1 MLSEGIIEFLRQ
13 IPPFHFL
20 DQEEIARLVTEISM
34 DYYPAGTYILRQ
46 DGPPSEFLCV
56 IKKGGIKVFITDSE
70 EIESIIDYRSEGE
83 MFGMLSLMS
92 GDRSRANVE
101 AVEDT
106 ICYLIPKNIIAD
118 LLQKNSRV
126 NEYFLKSFFVDFIDK
141 AAAEGKN
148 RQSYLGGER
157 VLFSTPVGEIV
168 RAEPITVSCDI
179 SIREGA
185 EIMAGQGISSLVI
198 RDRAS
203 NPVGMVTDRDLR
215 EKVVAA
221 AMSVEEPIG
230 SIMSS
235 SLITVEADEYCF
247 EALVKMI
254 RHNIHHILV
263 MENGVLRGMLTNH
276 DLMVLQGNSP
286 TMLVKEI
293 GKIKSLDDLR
303 VQCAGLHHSV
313 GSLLRNGAKAH
324 NVCGIIT
331 ELAEK
336 VVNSVIDFL
345 EREWGAAP
353 APYSVFIYGAGG
365 RRELTLNTRLQLG
378 LVYTPGAEN
387 GSGAAAYFR
396 KLREKLNETLS
407 QCLSSERFSM
417 DIDHV
422 KELSAW
428 LKAIVAPVS
437 EESSGFMAGL
447 FEMRPIRG
455 EARDIVMLREKLLDL
470 AGSNREFMELVATA
484 TVQNRPPLGFFKQFV
499 VEKGGQHKDEL
510 NLFDKGIKPM
520 VDAVRVLAIAD
531 GCREIST
538 DRRLRYLRKNGFE
551 LVDDVSHA
559 LGYLVE
565 TIIEKQLQQKTE
577 GQAPGN
583 FINPDS
589 LSNFERQTLKESF
602 SLINSL
608 YEMIEEKYR
617 TERMG

>member
-1 MLSEGIIEFLRQ
+1 M
-13 IPPFHFL
+13 
-20 DQEEIARLVTEISM
+20 
-34 DYYPAGTYILRQ
+34 Y
-46 DGPPSEFLCV
+46 
-56 IKKGGIKVFITDSE
+56 
-70 EIESIIDYRSEGE
+70 
-83 MFGMLSLMS
+83 
-92 GDRSRANVE
+92 
-101 AVEDT
+101 
-106 ICYLIPKNIIAD
+106 
-118 LLQKNSRV
+118 
-126 NEYFLKSFFVDFIDK
+126 
-141 AAAEGKN
+141 
-148 RQSYLGGER
+148 
-157 VLFSTPVGEIV
+157 
-168 RAEPITVSCDI
+168 
-179 SIREGA
+179 
-185 EIMAGQGISSLVI
+185 
-198 RDRAS
+198 
-203 NPVGMVTDRDLR
+203 
-215 EKVVAA
+215 
-221 AMSVEEPIG
+221 
-230 SIMSS
+230 
-235 SLITVEADEYCF
+235 
-247 EALVKMI
+247 
-254 RHNIHHILV
+254 
-263 MENGVLRGMLTNH
+263 
-276 DLMVLQGNSP
+276 
-286 TMLVKEI
+286 
-293 GKIKSLDDLR
+293 
-303 VQCAGLHHSV
+303 
-313 GSLLRNGAKAH
+313 
-324 NVCGIIT
+324 
-331 ELAEK
+331 
-336 VVNSVIDFL
+336 
-345 EREWGAAP
+345 
-353 APYSVFIYGAGG
+353 
-365 RRELTLNTRLQLG
+365 
-378 LVYTPGAEN
+378 
-387 GSGAAAYFR
+387 
-396 KLREKLNETLS
+396 
-407 QCLSSERFSM
+407 
-417 DIDHV
+417 IDHV